1 MLKLPLE
8 KTQRQTMDYKK
19 TFYSKLEECYL
30 GAKIK
35 AYEKANTAQNTQ
47 SSTSN
52 AQSGFSNLLSIK
64 EQYFSHIKAYLDSAI
79 PNDDFNSHDIYNK
92 LYTFFDSYLNDT
104 GTPFFHDT
112 PLYKNI
118 YAKVYTNSKDT
129 SLFYKT
135 KDLYYVKSD
144 TLYTSLTL
152 SDENELAQIYFD
164 TSEYRQNADNTK
176 RKLIFKLDKIEQTS
190 TDTQDSIPTIY
201 IKVLSQKDLFPELN
215 AVFKENSNELSEDF
229 IKSLKAHKIPLDEA
243 HIKKLFASYKKQN
256 EVDFFIHKNA
266 RAFLQEQFDLW
277 FYHYL
282 YKDSEFQEWS
292 VKSISH
298 LQRIRNIALEIIGLI
313 GDFEDELKAVWLKP
327 KFVKAVNYVF
337 SLDLILKH
345 SVLSDKAQNT
355 ALLDFI
361 CKDKGFESQ
370 IKEWQ
375 DLKLIDEDFQA
386 QNISEKILNDERYKF
401 LPIDTKHFS
410 KEIKYKILSVFD
422 DIESILNGEL
432 IKADN
437 FQALNSLMPK
447 YQNKVDLIYID
458 PPYNAPSSEIIYKNN
473 FKDST
478 WLSMMENRLRLAK
491 EFLSD
496 RGILTCAID
505 ENEQENLGLLLS
517 DIFYNYEKTCV
528 SIVHNHGGIQGDN
541 FSYSHEFAYFI
552 YPQIQNLLNKEKRDD
567 ANVVALRD
575 WGNGGSERYTAK
587 NCFYPIYVKDS
598 KIIGFGEVC
607 KDDFHPPANIVRSD
621 GVIEVYPIDDVGV
634 ERKWRNARNTIET
647 IKNNLVCKC
656 IKNVFSIHR
665 VKNEFRFKTCWY
677 DKKYN
682 ANSYGSNVLT
692 NILPNNEFD
701 YPKSIHTVKD
711 SIYLASKE
719 DSIVLD
725 FFSGSG
731 TTAHAVLELNKEGS
745 NRKFVLVEMGEHF
758 YNVII
763 PRIKK
768 VAFSS
773 EWKGSK
779 LKDNKQVKP
788 ISIAFRYYE
797 LESYEEALKECEYV
811 LIDFQC
817 ENKTGKEIGNNAE
830 AIYPAKDYQKAQK
843 IIDYRK
849 SRKLIKKLNK
859 GETITLDMSGYRKE
873 FDLFHTLANLQ
884 GLKIKRLFLDSKDI
898 ESCEFDNGD
907 IVSLEQI
914 DLHTYPKLKNL
925 LWWE

>member
-1 MLKLPLE
+1 MLKLPLK

-19 TFYSKLEECYL
+19 AFYSKLEECYL

-35 AYEKANTAQNTQ
+35 AYEKANTPQSTTSNTQ
-47 SSTSN
+47 DKANKTATT

-118 YAKVYTNSKDT
+118 YAKIYTNSKDT

-164 TSEYRQNADNTK
+164 TSEYTQNADNTK

-201 IKVLSQKDLFPELN
+201 IKVLSQKDLLPKLN

-337 SLDLILKH
+337 SFDLILRH

-355 ALLDFI
+355 ALLDSI
-361 CKDKGFESQ
+361 CKDKGFEKQ

-375 DLKLIDEDFQA
+375 DLGLIDESFQA
-386 QNISEKILNDERYKF
+386 QNISEKILSDDKYKF
-401 LPIDTKHFS
+401 LPLDTKHFS

-447 YQNKVDLIYID
+447 YQGNIDLIYID
-458 PPYNAPSSEIIYKNN
+458 PPYNTSNN
-473 FKDST
+473 DFVYMDKFNHAS
-478 WLSMMENRLRLAK
+478 WLSMIANRLELAREFLKDSGSIFISIDDNEQARLKILCDSIFSEDNFISNVIWEKKFSPQNDAKYFSDNHDFIVSYAKNKEFWQPNLLIRTDEANARYKNPDNDPRGVWTSGDMSVKRMTEKDIYEITLPSGRTILPPQGRSWILSKEKFEEYLKDNRIYFNGGDSVPRIKRFLSEVKDGITPLTIWKHKEVGHNQDAAK
-491 EFLSD
+491 E
-496 RGILTCAID
+496 ILALFDDKIFDTPKP
-505 ENEQENLGLLLS
+505 EKLL
-517 DIFYNYEKTCV
+517 
-528 SIVHNHGGIQGDN
+528 
-541 FSYSHEFAYFI
+541 
-552 YPQIQNLLNKEKRDD
+552 KRICEI
-567 ANVVALRD
+567 A
-575 WGNGGSERYTAK
+575 
-587 NCFYPIYVKDS
+587 
-598 KIIGFGEVC
+598 
-607 KDDFHPPANIVRSD
+607 
-621 GVIEVYPIDDVGV
+621 
-634 ERKWRNARNTIET
+634 
-647 IKNNLVCKC
+647 
-656 IKNVFSIHR
+656 
-665 VKNEFRFKTCWY
+665 
-677 DKKYN
+677 
-682 ANSYGSNVLT
+682 SNQ
-692 NILPNNEFD
+692 
-701 YPKSIHTVKD
+701 D
-711 SIYLASKE
+711 SI
-719 DSIVLD
+719 ILD
-725 FFSGSG
+725 FFAGSG
-731 TTAHAVLELNKEGS
+731 TTLAAAQKLG
-745 NRKFVLVEMGEHF
+745 RKWLGVEMGEHF
-758 YNVII
+758 YKVII
-763 PRIKK
+763 PRLKK
-768 VAFSS
+768 VIVGFQSGIS
-773 EWKGSK
+773 KECDYQGSG
-779 LKDNKQVKP
+779 
-788 ISIAFRYYE
+788 AFRYYE

-811 LIDFQC
+811 LTDFQC

-830 AIYPAKDYQKAQK
+830 VIYPAKDYQKAQK

-925 LWWE
+925 LWWEKL

>member
-1 MLKLPLE
+1 
-8 KTQRQTMDYKK
+8 MDYKK
-19 TFYSKLEECYL
+19 AFYSKLEECYL

-35 AYEKANTAQNTQ
+35 AYEKAHTAQNTQ

-164 TSEYRQNADNTK
+164 TSEYTQNADNTK

-201 IKVLSQKDLFPELN
+201 IKVLSQKDLLPKLN

-243 HIKKLFASYKKQN
+243 HIKKLVASYKKQN

-337 SLDLILKH
+337 SLDLILRH

-355 ALLDFI
+355 ALLDSI
-361 CKDKGFESQ
+361 CKDKGFEKQ

-375 DLKLIDEDFQA
+375 DLGLIDESFQA
-386 QNISEKILNDERYKF
+386 QNISEKILSDDKYKF
-401 LPIDTKHFS
+401 LPLDTKHFS

-437 FQALNSLMPK
+437 FQALHSLMPK

-458 PPYNAPSSEIIYKNN
+458 PPYNTGNDGFIYSDKFNHSS
-473 FKDST
+473 
-478 WLSMMENRLRLAK
+478 WLSMIANRLELAR
-491 EFLSD
+491 EFLKDSGSIFISID
-496 RGILTCAID
+496 DNEQARLKILCDSMFGEENFVSNVIWRKRAGGGNDSSHIA
-505 ENEQENLGLLLS
+505 NEQEYLC
-517 DIFYNYEKTCV
+517 FY
-528 SIVHNHGGIQGDN
+528 
-541 FSYSHEFAYFI
+541 
-552 YPQIQNLLNKEKRDD
+552 
-567 ANVVALRD
+567 
-575 WGNGGSERYTAK
+575 AK
-587 NCFYPIYVKDS
+587 NADTLVT
-598 KIIGFGEVC
+598 
-607 KDDFHPPANIVRSD
+607 N
-621 GVIEVYPIDDVGV
+621 GVIRPSISKYKQDDKGFYIEKPLNDTALQDSVGLHYDIKLPNGKILKGNEHQWKMSESTFLARLERNEIIFKSNNKVYYKHYID
-634 ERKWRNARNTIET
+634 ISS
-647 IKNNLVCKC
+647 NLVPS
-656 IKNVFSIHR
+656 SI
-665 VKNEFRFKTCWY
+665 WY
-677 DKKYN
+677 DLVLN
-682 ANSYGSNVLT
+682 ADATQEIKSLFGDKAFDTPKPERLLKRICEIASN
-692 NILPNNEFD
+692 
-701 YPKSIHTVKD
+701 
-711 SIYLASKE
+711 E
-719 DSIVLD
+719 DSIILD
-725 FFSGSG
+725 FFAGSG
-731 TTAHAVLELNKEGS
+731 TSVATAQKLG
-745 NRKFVLVEMGEHF
+745 RKWLGIEMGEHF
-758 YNVII
+758 YKVII
-763 PRIKK
+763 PRLKK
-768 VAFSS
+768 VIAGFQS
-773 EWKGSK
+773 GISK
-779 LKDNKQVKP
+779 ECDYQGGG
-788 ISIAFRYYE
+788 AFRYYE

-817 ENKTGKEIGNNAE
+817 ENKTGKEIGNNIE

-884 GLKIKRLFLDSKDI
+884 GLKIKRLFLDSKGI

-907 IVSLEQI
+907 IVSLEKI
-914 DLHTYPKLKNL
+914 DLHTYPKLKSL
-925 LWWE
+925 IWW

>member
-1 MLKLPLE
+1 
-8 KTQRQTMDYKK
+8 MDYKK
-19 TFYSKLEECYL
+19 AFYSKLEECYL

-35 AYEKANTAQNTQ
+35 AYERANTPQSTTSNTQDKANKTAT
-47 SSTSN
+47 T
-52 AQSGFSNLLSIK
+52 AQSGFSNLLNIK

-164 TSEYRQNADNTK
+164 TSEYTQNADNTK

-201 IKVLSQKDLFPELN
+201 IKVLSQKDLFPNLN

-229 IKSLKAHKIPLDEA
+229 IKSLKAHKFPLDEA

-355 ALLDFI
+355 ALLDSI
-361 CKDKGFESQ
+361 CKDKGFEKQ

-375 DLKLIDEDFQA
+375 DLKLIDESFQA
-386 QNISEKILNDERYKF
+386 QNISEKILSDDKYKF
-401 LPIDTKHFS
+401 LPLDTKHFS

-437 FQALNSLMPK
+437 FQALNTLMPK

-458 PPYNAPSSEIIYKNN
+458 PPFNTGSDFEYRDK
-473 FKDST
+473 FQDST
-478 WLSMMENRLRLAK
+478 WLSLMENRLELAR

-496 RGILTCAID
+496 RGSFYLHLDHNANYRGRELSNAIFGEENFASELIWAYGSPSGGRAAGAKPVGIHDMIFHYAKVYEQRLQNKIYIPYSEKYIKDWFKFKDDDGRLYQRRMRGKD
-505 ENEQENLGLLLS
+505 ENGNIIWEKQFLDESKGIPLS
-517 DIFYNYEKTCV
+517 SVWSDVKQVYA
-528 SIVHNHGGIQGDN
+528 DPR
-541 FSYSHEFAYFI
+541 AY
-552 YPQIQNLLNKEKRDD
+552 
-567 ANVVALRD
+567 
-575 WGNGGSERYTAK
+575 
-587 NCFYPIYVKDS
+587 KDS
-598 KIIGFGEVC
+598 QAHLSEII
-607 KDDFHPPANIVRSD
+607 KSDFNLTQKPEALLQRI
-621 GVIEVYPIDDVGV
+621 
-634 ERKWRNARNTIET
+634 
-647 IKNNLVCKC
+647 IKA
-656 IKNVFSIHR
+656 S
-665 VKNEFRFKTCWY
+665 
-677 DKKYN
+677 
-682 ANSYGSNVLT
+682 SN
-692 NILPNNEFD
+692 
-701 YPKSIHTVKD
+701 
-711 SIYLASKE
+711 E
-719 DSIVLD
+719 DSIILD
-725 FFSGSG
+725 FFAGSG
-731 TTAHAVLELNKEGS
+731 TSVAAAQKLG
-745 NRKFVLVEMGEHF
+745 RKWLGIEMGEHF
-758 YNVII
+758 YKVII
-763 PRIKK
+763 PRLKK
-768 VAFSS
+768 VIAGFQSGIS
-773 EWKGSK
+773 KECDYQGSG
-779 LKDNKQVKP
+779 
-788 ISIAFRYYE
+788 AFRYYE

-811 LIDFQC
+811 LADFQC
-817 ENKTGKEIGNNAE
+817 ERKTSKIADNNIE

-884 GLKIKRLFLDSKDI
+884 GLKIKRLFLDSKGI
-898 ESCEFDNGD
+898 ETCEFDNGD

-925 LWWE
+925 LWWEKL

>member
-1 MLKLPLE
+1 
-8 KTQRQTMDYKK
+8 MDYKK
-19 TFYSKLEECYL
+19 AFYSKLEECYL

-52 AQSGFSNLLSIK
+52 AQSGFSNLLKLK

-118 YAKVYTNSKDT
+118 YTKVYTNSKDT

-201 IKVLSQKDLFPELN
+201 IKVLSQKDLFPDLN

-229 IKSLKAHKIPLDEA
+229 IKSLKAHKFPLDEA

-327 KFVKAVNYVF
+327 KFAKKVNYVF
-337 SLDLILKH
+337 SLDKLNPTILD
-345 SVLSDKAQNT
+345 S
-355 ALLDFI
+355 I
-361 CKDKGFESQ
+361 CKDKGFEKQ

-375 DLKLIDEDFQA
+375 DLGLIDESFQA
-386 QNISEKILNDERYKF
+386 QNISEKILSDDKYQF
-401 LPIDTKHFS
+401 LPLDTKHFS

-458 PPYNAPSSEIIYKNN
+458 PPFNTGSDFEYRDK
-473 FKDST
+473 FQDST
-478 WLSMMENRLRLAK
+478 WLSLMENRLELAR

-496 RGILTCAID
+496 RGSFYLHLDHNANYRGRELLNAIFGEENFRNEIIWRRKQGTLGQTQQYGIVTDTIYFYTKTEFYNFKFELQKNNNEYLKRFKYRD
-505 ENEQENLGLLLS
+505 ENGRLYRLS
-517 DIFYNYEKTCV
+517 PLVSPSYSPTLIYDYKGYKSPKNGWSVSLETMQKYEKEGKLKFPNDKNGRIERKQYLDEWEGT
-528 SIVHNHGGIQGDN
+528 
-541 FSYSHEFAYFI
+541 
-552 YPQIQNLLNKEKRDD
+552 PIQNLWDD
-567 ANVVALRD
+567 IFVINPVS
-575 WGNGGSERYTAK
+575 SERIESELNLTQKPEALLQR
-587 NCFYPIYVKDS
+587 
-598 KIIGFGEVC
+598 II
-607 KDDFHPPANIVRSD
+607 KAS
-621 GVIEVYPIDDVGV
+621 
-634 ERKWRNARNTIET
+634 
-647 IKNNLVCKC
+647 
-656 IKNVFSIHR
+656 
-665 VKNEFRFKTCWY
+665 
-677 DKKYN
+677 
-682 ANSYGSNVLT
+682 SN
-692 NILPNNEFD
+692 
-701 YPKSIHTVKD
+701 
-711 SIYLASKE
+711 E
-719 DSIVLD
+719 DSIILD
-725 FFSGSG
+725 FFAGSG
-731 TTAHAVLELNKEGS
+731 TSVAAAQKLG
-745 NRKFVLVEMGEHF
+745 RKWLGVEMGEHF
-758 YNVII
+758 YKVII
-763 PRIKK
+763 PRLKK
-768 VAFSS
+768 VIAGFQS
-773 EWKGSK
+773 GISK
-779 LKDNKQVKP
+779 ECDYQGGG
-788 ISIAFRYYE
+788 AFRYYE

-811 LIDFQC
+811 LADFQC
-817 ENKTGKEIGNNAE
+817 ERKTSKIADNNIE

-884 GLKIKRLFLDSKDI
+884 GLKIKRLFLDSKGI
-898 ESCEFDNGD
+898 ETCEFDNGD
-907 IVSLEQI
+907 IVSLDQI

-925 LWWE
+925 LWW

>member
-1 MLKLPLE
+1 
-8 KTQRQTMDYKK
+8 MDYKK
-19 TFYSKLEECYL
+19 AFYSKLEECYL

-52 AQSGFSNLLSIK
+52 AQSGFSNLLKLK

-152 SDENELAQIYFD
+152 SDENELAQIHFD

-201 IKVLSQKDLFPELN
+201 IKVLSQKDLFPDLN

-243 HIKKLFASYKKQN
+243 RIKKLFTSYKKQN

-337 SLDLILKH
+337 SLDLILRH

-355 ALLDFI
+355 ALLDSI
-361 CKDKGFESQ
+361 CKDKGFEKQ

-386 QNISEKILNDERYKF
+386 QNISEKILNDGRYKF

-410 KEIKYKILSVFD
+410 KEVKYKILSVFD

-458 PPYNAPSSEIIYKNN
+458 PPYNTSNN
-473 FKDST
+473 DFVYMDKFNHAS
-478 WLSMMENRLRLAK
+478 WLSMIANRLELAR
-491 EFLSD
+491 EFLKDSGSIFISID
-496 RGILTCAID
+496 DNEQARLKILCDSMFGEENFVSNVIWRKRAGGGNDSSHIA
-505 ENEQENLGLLLS
+505 NEQEYLC
-517 DIFYNYEKTCV
+517 FY
-528 SIVHNHGGIQGDN
+528 
-541 FSYSHEFAYFI
+541 
-552 YPQIQNLLNKEKRDD
+552 
-567 ANVVALRD
+567 
-575 WGNGGSERYTAK
+575 AK
-587 NCFYPIYVKDS
+587 NADTLVT
-598 KIIGFGEVC
+598 
-607 KDDFHPPANIVRSD
+607 N
-621 GVIEVYPIDDVGV
+621 GVIRPSISKYKQDDKGFYIEKPLNDTALQDSVGLHYDIKLPNGKILKGNEHQWKMSESTFLARLERNEIIFKSNNKVYYKHYID
-634 ERKWRNARNTIET
+634 ISS
-647 IKNNLVCKC
+647 NLVPS
-656 IKNVFSIHR
+656 SI
-665 VKNEFRFKTCWY
+665 WY
-677 DKKYN
+677 DLVLN
-682 ANSYGSNVLT
+682 ADATQEIKSLFGDKAFDTPKPERLLKRICEIASN
-692 NILPNNEFD
+692 
-701 YPKSIHTVKD
+701 
-711 SIYLASKE
+711 E
-719 DSIVLD
+719 DSIILD
-725 FFSGSG
+725 FFAGSG
-731 TTAHAVLELNKEGS
+731 TSVAAAQKLG
-745 NRKFVLVEMGEHF
+745 RKWLGIEMGEHF
-758 YNVII
+758 YKVII
-763 PRIKK
+763 PRLKK
-768 VAFSS
+768 VIAGFQSGIS
-773 EWKGSK
+773 EECDYQGGG
-779 LKDNKQVKP
+779 
-788 ISIAFRYYE
+788 AFRYYE

-811 LIDFQC
+811 LADFQC
-817 ENKTGKEIGNNAE
+817 ENKTSKMADNNAE

-884 GLKIKRLFLDSKDI
+884 GLKIKRLFLDSKGI
-898 ESCEFDNGD
+898 ESCEFDNGEILNRD
-907 IVSLEQI
+907 SI
-914 DLHTYPKLKNL
+914 DLAKYPKLKNL
-925 LWWE
+925 IWWE

>member
-1 MLKLPLE
+1 
-8 KTQRQTMDYKK
+8 MDYKK
-19 TFYSKLEECYL
+19 AFYSKLEECYL

-35 AYEKANTAQNTQ
+35 AYERANTAQST
-47 SSTSN
+47 TSN
-52 AQSGFSNLLSIK
+52 IQDKANKTATTAQSGFSNLLNIK

-152 SDENELAQIYFD
+152 SDENELAQIHFD
-164 TSEYRQNADNTK
+164 TSEYTQNADNTK

-229 IKSLKAHKIPLDEA
+229 IKSLKAHKFPLDEA
-243 HIKKLFASYKKQN
+243 HIKKLVASYKKQN

-345 SVLSDKAQNT
+345 LALSDKAQNT
-355 ALLDFI
+355 ALLDSI
-361 CKDKGFESQ
+361 CKDKGFEKQ

-375 DLKLIDEDFQA
+375 DLKFIDESFQA
-386 QNISEKILNDERYKF
+386 QNISEKILSDDKYKF
-401 LPIDTKHFS
+401 LPLDTKHFS

-437 FQALNSLMPK
+437 FQALNTLMPK

-458 PPYNAPSSEIIYKNN
+458 PPYNTSNN
-473 FKDST
+473 DFVYMDKFNHAS
-478 WLSMMENRLRLAK
+478 WLSMIANRLELAR
-491 EFLSD
+491 EFLKDSGSIFISID
-496 RGILTCAID
+496 DNEQARLKILCDSMFGEENFVSNVIWRKRAGGGNDSSHIA
-505 ENEQENLGLLLS
+505 NEQEYLC
-517 DIFYNYEKTCV
+517 FY
-528 SIVHNHGGIQGDN
+528 
-541 FSYSHEFAYFI
+541 
-552 YPQIQNLLNKEKRDD
+552 
-567 ANVVALRD
+567 
-575 WGNGGSERYTAK
+575 AK
-587 NCFYPIYVKDS
+587 NADTLVT
-598 KIIGFGEVC
+598 
-607 KDDFHPPANIVRSD
+607 N
-621 GVIEVYPIDDVGV
+621 GVIRPSISKYKQDDKGFYIEKPLNDTALQDSVGLHYDIKLPNGKILKGNEHQWKMSESTFLARLERNEIIFKSNNKVYYKHYID
-634 ERKWRNARNTIET
+634 ISS
-647 IKNNLVCKC
+647 NLVPS
-656 IKNVFSIHR
+656 SI
-665 VKNEFRFKTCWY
+665 WY
-677 DKKYN
+677 DLVLN
-682 ANSYGSNVLT
+682 ADATQEIKSLFGDKAFDTPKPERLLKRICEIASN
-692 NILPNNEFD
+692 
-701 YPKSIHTVKD
+701 
-711 SIYLASKE
+711 E
-719 DSIVLD
+719 DSIILD
-725 FFSGSG
+725 FFAGSG
-731 TTAHAVLELNKEGS
+731 TSVAAAQKLG
-745 NRKFVLVEMGEHF
+745 RKWLGIEMGEHF
-758 YNVII
+758 YKVII
-763 PRIKK
+763 PRLKK
-768 VAFSS
+768 VIAGFQSGIS
-773 EWKGSK
+773 EECDYQGGG
-779 LKDNKQVKP
+779 
-788 ISIAFRYYE
+788 AFRYYE

-811 LIDFQC
+811 LTDCQC
-817 ENKTGKEIGNNAE
+817 ERKTGKEIGNNAE
-830 AIYPAKDYQKAQK
+830 VIYPAKDYQKAQK

-907 IVSLEQI
+907 IVSLEKI

-925 LWWE
+925 IWWE

>member
-1 MLKLPLE
+1 
-8 KTQRQTMDYKK
+8 MDYKK
-19 TFYSKLEECYL
+19 AFYSKLEECYL

-35 AYEKANTAQNTQ
+35 AYEKAHTAQNTQ
-47 SSTSN
+47 SSTNN

-152 SDENELAQIYFD
+152 SDENELAQIHFD

-190 TDTQDSIPTIY
+190 ADTQDSIPTIY
-201 IKVLSQKDLFPELN
+201 IKVLSQKDLFPDLN

-256 EVDFFIHKNA
+256 EIDFFIHKNA

-327 KFVKAVNYVF
+327 KFAKKVNYVF
-337 SLDLILKH
+337 SLNLILRH

-355 ALLDFI
+355 ALLDSI
-361 CKDKGFESQ
+361 CKDKGFEKQ

-375 DLKLIDEDFQA
+375 DLGLIDESFQA
-386 QNISEKILNDERYKF
+386 QNISEKILSDDKYKF
-401 LPIDTKHFS
+401 LPLDTKHFS
-410 KEIKYKILSVFD
+410 KETQYKILSVFD

-437 FQALNSLMPK
+437 FQALNTIMPK

-458 PPYNAPSSEIIYKNN
+458 PPYNTGNDGFIYSDKFNHSS
-473 FKDST
+473 
-478 WLSMMENRLRLAK
+478 WLSMIANRLELAREFLQDSGSIFISIDDNEQARLKILCDEIFGEGNFMANIIWEKVFSAVNLRKDFSPNHDFISVYSKNIDKTLLNPLPRTEEANARYKNPDNDPRGIWTSGDMSVGPAVEANIYEITLPSGRKILPPKGYSWRLSKETFEEYLKDNRIYFNGGDSVPRIKRFLSEVKDGITPLTIWKHKEVGHNQDAAK
-491 EFLSD
+491 E
-496 RGILTCAID
+496 ILALFDDKIFDTPKP
-505 ENEQENLGLLLS
+505 ERLL
-517 DIFYNYEKTCV
+517 
-528 SIVHNHGGIQGDN
+528 
-541 FSYSHEFAYFI
+541 
-552 YPQIQNLLNKEKRDD
+552 KRICEI
-567 ANVVALRD
+567 A
-575 WGNGGSERYTAK
+575 
-587 NCFYPIYVKDS
+587 
-598 KIIGFGEVC
+598 
-607 KDDFHPPANIVRSD
+607 
-621 GVIEVYPIDDVGV
+621 
-634 ERKWRNARNTIET
+634 
-647 IKNNLVCKC
+647 
-656 IKNVFSIHR
+656 
-665 VKNEFRFKTCWY
+665 
-677 DKKYN
+677 
-682 ANSYGSNVLT
+682 SNQ
-692 NILPNNEFD
+692 
-701 YPKSIHTVKD
+701 D
-711 SIYLASKE
+711 SI
-719 DSIVLD
+719 ILD
-725 FFSGSG
+725 FFAGSG
-731 TTAHAVLELNKEGS
+731 TSVAAAQKLG
-745 NRKFVLVEMGEHF
+745 RKWLGIEMGEHF
-758 YNVII
+758 YKVII
-763 PRIKK
+763 PRLKK
-768 VAFSS
+768 VIGGFQS
-773 EWKGSK
+773 GISK
-779 LKDNKQVKP
+779 ECDYQGGG
-788 ISIAFRYYE
+788 AFRYYE

-811 LIDFQC
+811 LTDCQC

-830 AIYPAKDYQKAQK
+830 VIYPAKDYQKAQK

-884 GLKIKRLFLDSKDI
+884 GLKIKRLFLDSKGI

-907 IVSLEQI
+907 IVSLEKI

>member
-1 MLKLPLE
+1 
-8 KTQRQTMDYKK
+8 MDYKK
-19 TFYSKLEECYL
+19 AFYSKLEECYL

-35 AYEKANTAQNTQ
+35 AYEKAHTAQNTQ

-92 LYTFFDSYLNDT
+92 LYTFFESYLNDT

-164 TSEYRQNADNTK
+164 TSEYTQNADNTK
-176 RKLIFKLDKIEQTS
+176 RKLIFKLDKIEQNS
-190 TDTQDSIPTIY
+190 ADTQDSIPTIY
-201 IKVLSQKDLFPELN
+201 IKVLSQKDLFPDLN

-229 IKSLKAHKIPLDEA
+229 IKSLKVHKFPLDEA

-337 SLDLILKH
+337 SLDLILRH

-375 DLKLIDEDFQA
+375 DLKLIDESFSKEVFINFCYAYQSQYSLHHTKSFSCHTEA
-386 QNISEKILNDERYKF
+386 LAEVSKNIESKKDISASPQYDKYKF

-410 KEIKYKILSVFD
+410 KEVKYKILSVFD

-437 FQALNSLMPK
+437 FQALNTIMPK

-458 PPYNAPSSEIIYKNN
+458 PPFNTGSDFEYRDK
-473 FKDST
+473 FQDST
-478 WLSMMENRLRLAK
+478 WLSLMENRLELAR

-496 RGILTCAID
+496 RGSFYLHLDHNANYRGRELSNAIFGEENFASELIWAYGSPSGGRAAGAKPVGIHDMIFHYAKVYEQRLQNKIYIPYSEKYIRDWFKFKDDDGRLYQRRMRGKD
-505 ENEQENLGLLLS
+505 ENGNIIWEKQFLDESKGIPLS
-517 DIFYNYEKTCV
+517 SVWSDVKQVYA
-528 SIVHNHGGIQGDN
+528 DPR
-541 FSYSHEFAYFI
+541 AY
-552 YPQIQNLLNKEKRDD
+552 
-567 ANVVALRD
+567 
-575 WGNGGSERYTAK
+575 
-587 NCFYPIYVKDS
+587 KDS
-598 KIIGFGEVC
+598 QAHLSEII
-607 KDDFHPPANIVRSD
+607 KSDFNLTQKPEALLQRI
-621 GVIEVYPIDDVGV
+621 
-634 ERKWRNARNTIET
+634 
-647 IKNNLVCKC
+647 IKA
-656 IKNVFSIHR
+656 S
-665 VKNEFRFKTCWY
+665 
-677 DKKYN
+677 
-682 ANSYGSNVLT
+682 SN
-692 NILPNNEFD
+692 
-701 YPKSIHTVKD
+701 
-711 SIYLASKE
+711 E
-719 DSIVLD
+719 DSIILD
-725 FFSGSG
+725 FFAGSG
-731 TTAHAVLELNKEGS
+731 TSVAAAQKLG
-745 NRKFVLVEMGEHF
+745 RKWLGIEMGEHF
-758 YNVII
+758 YKVII
-763 PRIKK
+763 PRLKK
-768 VAFSS
+768 VIAGFQS
-773 EWKGSK
+773 GISK
-779 LKDNKQVKP
+779 ECDYQGGG
-788 ISIAFRYYE
+788 AFRYYE

-811 LIDFQC
+811 LADFQC

-830 AIYPAKDYQKAQK
+830 VIYPAKDYQKAQK

-884 GLKIKRLFLDSKDI
+884 GLKIKRLFLDSKGI
-898 ESCEFDNGD
+898 ESCKFDNGD

>member
-1 MLKLPLE
+1 
-8 KTQRQTMDYKK
+8 MDYKK
-19 TFYSKLEECYL
+19 AFYSKLEECYL

-47 SSTSN
+47 SSISN
-52 AQSGFSNLLSIK
+52 AQSGFSNLLKLK

-152 SDENELAQIYFD
+152 SDENELAQIHFD

-201 IKVLSQKDLFPELN
+201 IKVLSQKDLFPDLN

-229 IKSLKAHKIPLDEA
+229 IKSLKAHKFPLDEA

-298 LQRIRNIALEIIGLI
+298 LQRIRNIALEIIELI

-327 KFVKAVNYVF
+327 KFVKEVNYVF
-337 SLDLILKH
+337 SFDLILRH

-355 ALLDFI
+355 ALLDSI
-361 CKDKGFESQ
+361 CKDKGFEKQ

-375 DLKLIDEDFQA
+375 DLGLIDESFQA
-386 QNISEKILNDERYKF
+386 QNISEKILNDDKYKF
-401 LPIDTKHFS
+401 LPLDTKHFS

-665 VKNEFRFKTCWY
+665 VKDEFRFKTCWY

-725 FFSGSG
+725 FFGGSG

-773 EWKGSK
+773 EWKNGR

-788 ISIAFRYYE
+788 LSIAFRYYE

-811 LIDFQC
+811 LTDFQC

-830 AIYPAKDYQKAQK
+830 VVYPAKDYQKAQK

-925 LWWE
+925 LWWEKL

>member
-1 MLKLPLE
+1 MLKLPLK

-19 TFYSKLEECYL
+19 AFYSKLEECYL

-35 AYEKANTAQNTQ
+35 AYERANTAQNTQ

-92 LYTFFDSYLNDT
+92 LYTFFESYLNDT

-164 TSEYRQNADNTK
+164 TSEYTQNADNTK

-201 IKVLSQKDLFPELN
+201 IKVLSQKDLFPNLN

-313 GDFEDELKAVWLKP
+313 GDFEDELKAIWLKP
-327 KFVKAVNYVF
+327 KFAKKVNYVF
-337 SLDLILKH
+337 SLDKLNPTILD
-345 SVLSDKAQNT
+345 S
-355 ALLDFI
+355 I
-361 CKDKGFESQ
+361 CKDKGFEKQ

-386 QNISEKILNDERYKF
+386 QNISEKILSDDKYKF
-401 LPIDTKHFS
+401 LPLDTKHFS
-410 KEIKYKILSVFD
+410 KETKYKILSVFD

-458 PPYNAPSSEIIYKNN
+458 PPYNTGNDGFIYSDKFNHSS
-473 FKDST
+473 
-478 WLSMMENRLRLAK
+478 WLSMIANRLELAREFLKDSGSIFISIDDNEQARLKILCDEIFGEGNFMANIIWEKVFSAVNLRKDFSPNHDFISVYSKNIDKTLLNPLPRTEEANARYKNPDNDPRGIWTSGDMSVGPAVEANIYEITLPSGRKILPPKGYSWRLSKETFEEYLKDNRIYFNGGDSVPRIKRFLSEVKDGITPLTIWKHKEVGHNQDAAK
-491 EFLSD
+491 E
-496 RGILTCAID
+496 ILALFDDKIFDTPKP
-505 ENEQENLGLLLS
+505 ERLL
-517 DIFYNYEKTCV
+517 
-528 SIVHNHGGIQGDN
+528 
-541 FSYSHEFAYFI
+541 
-552 YPQIQNLLNKEKRDD
+552 KRICEI
-567 ANVVALRD
+567 A
-575 WGNGGSERYTAK
+575 
-587 NCFYPIYVKDS
+587 
-598 KIIGFGEVC
+598 
-607 KDDFHPPANIVRSD
+607 
-621 GVIEVYPIDDVGV
+621 
-634 ERKWRNARNTIET
+634 
-647 IKNNLVCKC
+647 
-656 IKNVFSIHR
+656 
-665 VKNEFRFKTCWY
+665 
-677 DKKYN
+677 
-682 ANSYGSNVLT
+682 SNQ
-692 NILPNNEFD
+692 
-701 YPKSIHTVKD
+701 D
-711 SIYLASKE
+711 SI
-719 DSIVLD
+719 ILD
-725 FFSGSG
+725 FFAGSG
-731 TTAHAVLELNKEGS
+731 TSLATAQKLG
-745 NRKFVLVEMGEHF
+745 RKWLGVEMGEHF
-758 YNVII
+758 YKVII
-763 PRIKK
+763 PRLKK
-768 VAFSS
+768 VIAGFQSGIS
-773 EWKGSK
+773 KECDYQGSG
-779 LKDNKQVKP
+779 
-788 ISIAFRYYE
+788 AFRYYE

-811 LIDFQC
+811 LTDFQC

-830 AIYPAKDYQKAQK
+830 VIYPAKDYQKAQK

-884 GLKIKRLFLDSKDI
+884 GLKIKRLFLDSKGI
-898 ESCEFDNGD
+898 ETCEFDNGEILNRD
-907 IVSLEQI
+907 SI
-914 DLHTYPKLKNL
+914 DLAKYPKLKNL
-925 LWWE
+925 IWWE

>member
-1 MLKLPLE
+1 
-8 KTQRQTMDYKK
+8 MDYKK
-19 TFYSKLEECYL
+19 AFYSKLEECYL

-47 SSTSN
+47 SNTSN
-52 AQSGFSNLLSIK
+52 AQSGFSNLLNIK

-164 TSEYRQNADNTK
+164 TSEYTQNADNTK

-201 IKVLSQKDLFPELN
+201 IKVLSQKDLFPDLN

-229 IKSLKAHKIPLDEA
+229 IKSLKVHKFPLDEA

-298 LQRIRNIALEIIGLI
+298 LQRIRNIALEIIGLV

-327 KFVKAVNYVF
+327 KFAKKVNYVF
-337 SLDLILKH
+337 SLDKLNPTILD
-345 SVLSDKAQNT
+345 S
-355 ALLDFI
+355 I
-361 CKDKGFESQ
+361 CKDKGFEKQ

-375 DLKLIDEDFQA
+375 DLGLIDESFQA
-386 QNISEKILNDERYKF
+386 QNISEKILSDDKYQF
-401 LPIDTKHFS
+401 LPLDTKHFS
-410 KEIKYKILSVFD
+410 KEVKYKILSVFD

-437 FQALNSLMPK
+437 FQALNTIMPK

-458 PPYNAPSSEIIYKNN
+458 PPYNTGNDGFIYSDKFNHSS
-473 FKDST
+473 
-478 WLSMMENRLRLAK
+478 WLSMIANRLELAR
-491 EFLSD
+491 EFLKDS
-496 RGILTCAID
+496 GSIFISID
-505 ENEQENLGLLLS
+505 DNEQARLKILCDEIFGEDNFVADFVWQGKYTTSNDAKYASNQNESIFCFAKAANNFTFNLLARTETMNSAYKNPDNDPKGAWKPTPLHAKSGSENNLYTITFPNGTSWNAPKGRYPRYSKERLMEIYLENGLY
-517 DIFYNYEKTCV
+517 FNK
-528 SIVHNHGGIQGDN
+528 NGGI
-541 FSYSHEFAYFI
+541 
-552 YPQIQNLLNKEKRDD
+552 
-567 ANVVALRD
+567 
-575 WGNGGSERYTAK
+575 
-587 NCFYPIYVKDS
+587 
-598 KIIGFGEVC
+598 
-607 KDDFHPPANIVRSD
+607 
-621 GVIEVYPIDDVGV
+621 
-634 ERKWRNARNTIET
+634 
-647 IKNNLVCKC
+647 
-656 IKNVFSIHR
+656 
-665 VKNEFRFKTCWY
+665 
-677 DKKYN
+677 DKKTYLSEVKQGKTIGTFW
-682 ANSYGSNVLT
+682 SYKEVGST
-692 NILPNNEFD
+692 HEGNED
-701 YPKSIHTVKD
+701 
-711 SIYLASKE
+711 LASILDKGLFDNPKPE
-719 DSIVLD
+719 KLLKRICEIASNQDSRILD
-725 FFSGSG
+725 FFAGSG
-731 TTAHAVLELNKEGS
+731 TTLATAQKLG
-745 NRKFVLVEMGEHF
+745 RKWLGIEMGEHF
-758 YNVII
+758 YKVII
-763 PRIKK
+763 PRLKK
-768 VAFSS
+768 VIAGFQSGIS
-773 EWKGSK
+773 KECDYQGSG
-779 LKDNKQVKP
+779 
-788 ISIAFRYYE
+788 AFRYYE

-811 LIDFQC
+811 LADFQC
-817 ENKTGKEIGNNAE
+817 ERKTSKIADNTIE

-884 GLKIKRLFLDSKDI
+884 GLKIKRLFLDSKGI
-898 ESCEFDNGD
+898 ETCEFDNGD
-907 IVSLEQI
+907 IVSLDQI

>member
-1 MLKLPLE
+1 
-8 KTQRQTMDYKK
+8 MDYKK
-19 TFYSKLEECYL
+19 AFYSKLEECYL

-35 AYEKANTAQNTQ
+35 AYEKAHTAQNTQ

-201 IKVLSQKDLFPELN
+201 IKVLSQKDLFPDLN

-243 HIKKLFASYKKQN
+243 RIKKLFTSYKKQN

-327 KFVKAVNYVF
+327 KFVKVVNYVF

-345 SVLSDKAQNT
+345 LALSDKAQNT
-355 ALLDFI
+355 TLLDSI
-361 CKDKGFESQ
+361 CKDKGFEKQ

-375 DLKLIDEDFQA
+375 DLGLIDESFQA
-386 QNISEKILNDERYKF
+386 QNISEKILSDDKYKF
-401 LPIDTKHFS
+401 LPLDTKHFS

-458 PPYNAPSSEIIYKNN
+458 PPYNTSNN
-473 FKDST
+473 DFVYMDKFNHAS
-478 WLSMMENRLRLAK
+478 WLSMIANRLELAREFLQDSGSIFISIDDNEQARLKILCDSIFSEDNFISNGIYEKVKIRKNSAQYFSESHEHILIFARNRDIWKRKLLPRKDLKGYKNPDNDPRGVWIPIPIHANHYYDADYKITKPNGVILEKPKNQSWRLSEENFKKHIKENR
-491 EFLSD
+491 
-496 RGILTCAID
+496 IW
-505 ENEQENLGLLLS
+505 
-517 DIFYNYEKTCV
+517 
-528 SIVHNHGGIQGDN
+528 
-541 FSYSHEFAYFI
+541 
-552 YPQIQNLLNKEKRDD
+552 
-567 ANVVALRD
+567 
-575 WGNGGSERYTAK
+575 WGNGNGYPMIKRFLSEVQEGLVPRTI
-587 NCFYPIYVKDS
+587 FYYDETGGNPAGDKALKDT
-598 KIIGFGEVC
+598 F
-607 KDDFHPPANIVRSD
+607 D
-621 GVIEVYPIDDVGV
+621 
-634 ERKWRNARNTIET
+634 
-647 IKNNLVCKC
+647 NLK
-656 IKNVFSIHR
+656 VFENPKPEGLIQQIA
-665 VKNEFRFKTCWY
+665 EI
-677 DKKYN
+677 
-682 ANSYGSNVLT
+682 GSNE
-692 NILPNNEFD
+692 N
-701 YPKSIHTVKD
+701 SI
-711 SIYLASKE
+711 I
-719 DSIVLD
+719 LD
-725 FFSGSG
+725 FFAGSG
-731 TTAHAVLELNKEGS
+731 TSVATAQKLG
-745 NRKFVLVEMGEHF
+745 RKWLGIEMGEHF
-758 YNVII
+758 YKVIL
-763 PRIKK
+763 PRLKK
-768 VAFSS
+768 VIAGFQS
-773 EWKGSK
+773 GISK
-779 LKDNKQVKP
+779 ECDYQGGG
-788 ISIAFRYYE
+788 AFRYYE

-811 LIDFQC
+811 LADFQC
-817 ENKTGKEIGNNAE
+817 ERKTSKIADNNTE

-884 GLKIKRLFLDSKDI
+884 GLKIKRLFLDSKGI
-898 ESCEFDNGD
+898 ESCEFDNGEILNRD
-907 IVSLEQI
+907 SI
-914 DLHTYPKLKNL
+914 DLAKYPKLKNL
-925 LWWE
+925 IWWE